1 MAEELRSS
9 ELRRSDALKDAAQGE
24 AELTNHNRFAG
35 VVAKANTLEGLIGKA
50 LMRVGQANSDQ
61 AGSLTAALGEL
72 YIKTPDQLRESLD
85 NNVLG
90 QVWPRPNLN
99 PSPNPN

>member
-1 MAEELRSS
+1 
-9 ELRRSDALKDAAQGE
+9 
-24 AELTNHNRFAG
+24 
-35 VVAKANTLEGLIGKA
+35 
-50 LMRVGQANSDQ
+50 MRVGQDTSDQ
-61 AGSLTAALGEL
+61 ARSLTAALGEL